1 MDGKIEISLDSY
13 TSLVRENERLKA
25 NLTRCYKQMRASIDD
40 NINTYRIDK
49 MTKEECQQALSE
61 DDRELVSEFAF
72 SDGVRNVIDEWPCFT
87 KAEVD
92 YEFSRYIYDKIRD
105 RMSEL
110 PGDEK

>member
-1 MDGKIEISLDSY
+1 MDGKIEIPLDTY

-40 NINTYRIDK
+40 NIKTYRIEK
-49 MTKEECQQALSE
+49 MTKEECQQAISK
-61 DDRELVSEFAF
+61 DNRELISEFAF
-72 SDGVRNVIDEWPCFT
+72 GDGVRNVIDEWPCFT

-92 YEFSRYIYDKIRD
+92 YEFSQYIYDKIRE

-110 PGDEK
+110 PGDKQ